1 MGRRRKG
8 RPITGWLVIDK
19 PSGMSSAHAV
29 AVVRRL
35 TGAAR
40 VGHGGTL
47 DPLATGI
54 LPVALGEATKT
65 VAYAMAGT
73 KTYRFTVRFGES
85 RATDDAE
92 GAVTATSARR
102 PDRAA
107 IEAAL
112 PRFTGDIEQVPPSYS
127 AVKIDGQRAYAV
139 ARDGGSPALAP
150 RRARIEAFR
159 LLEVPDPARP
169 GIERAV
175 FEVRSG
181 KGVYMRALAR
191 DLAVALGTLG
201 YVENLR
207 RLAVGPFTEK
217 DAISL
222 DCLADLVHS
231 ARLAEA
237 LKPVATV
244 LDDIPALALTDTEAR
259 RLRQGQP
266 VAALPVV
273 SRSPKADIVAGAPV
287 RAMSDGRLVALA
299 EVHGGEIRPVRVI
312 NDQPV
317 KDEKESPDVD

>member
-54 LPVALGEATKT
+54 LPIALGEATKT
-65 VAYAMAGT
+65 VAHAMAGA

-92 GAVTATSARR
+92 GEVTETCAHR

-112 PRFTGDIEQVPPSYS
+112 ARFTGEIDQVPPAFS
-127 AVKIDGQRAYAV
+127 AIKVDGRRAYAV
-139 ARDGGSPALAP
+139 AREGRPLALAP
-150 RRARIEAFR
+150 RRVRVEAFR
-159 LLEVPDPARP
+159 LLDMPDPD
-169 GIERAV
+169 RAV

-191 DLAVALGTLG
+191 DLARALGTLG

-266 VAALPVV
+266 IAALPVV

-287 RAMSDGRLVALA
+287 RAMSEGRLVALA

-317 KDEKESPDVD
+317 KDVKESPDVD

>member
-19 PSGMSSAHAV
+19 PAGMSSAHAV

-73 KTYRFTVRFGES
+73 KIYRFTVRFGEARS
-85 RATDDAE
+85 TDDAE
-92 GAVTATSARR
+92 GAVTATSSHR

-107 IEAAL
+107 ISAAL
-112 PRFTGDIEQVPPSYS
+112 ARFVGDIEQVPPSFS
-127 AVKIDGQRAYAV
+127 AIKVDGERSY
-139 ARDGGSPALAP
+139 ALARGGHPPVLSP
-150 RRARIEAFR
+150 RRVRIDAFR
-159 LLEVPDPARP
+159 LLDMPDPD
-169 GIERAV
+169 RAV

-181 KGVYMRALAR
+181 KGVYMRSLAR
-191 DLAVALGTLG
+191 DLSLALGTLG

-207 RLAVGPFTEK
+207 RLAVGPFAEK

-244 LDDIPALALTDTEAR
+244 LDDIPALALTDIEAR
-259 RLRQGQP
+259 RLSQGQP
-266 VAALPVV
+266 IAALPVV
-273 SRSPKADIVAGAPV
+273 SRSPKADIVPGAPV

-299 EVHGGEIRPVRVI
+299 EVHGGEIRPTRVI
-312 NDQPV
+312 NDQPF
-317 KDEKESPDVD
+317 KDAKELPDVD

>member
-8 RPITGWLVIDK
+8 KPITGWLVIDK
-19 PSGMSSAHAV
+19 PAGMSSAHAV

-47 DPLATGI
+47 DPLAIGV
-54 LPVALGEATKT
+54 LPIALGEATKT
-65 VAYAMAGT
+65 VAYAMNGA
-73 KTYRFTVRFGES
+73 KLYRFTVRFGEARS
-85 RATDDAE
+85 TDDAE
-92 GAVTATSARR
+92 GEVTATSPHR

-112 PRFTGDIEQVPPSYS
+112 PKFVGEIEQVPPSYS
-127 AVKIDGQRAYAV
+127 ALKVEGQRSYAL
-139 ARDGGSPALAP
+139 ARDGRPPTLAP
-150 RRARIEAFR
+150 RRVTVEAFR
-159 LLEVPDPARP
+159 LVDEPDPSRPDPAQS
-169 GIERAV
+169 GLDRAT

-191 DLAVALGTLG
+191 DLARALGTLG

-237 LKPVATV
+237 LHPPATV
-244 LDDIPALALTDTEAR
+244 LDDIPALALTEIEAR

-266 VAALPVV
+266 IAALPVA
-273 SRSPKADIVAGAPV
+273 SRSPKAELVPGAPV
-287 RAMSDGRLVALA
+287 RAMAGGRLVALA
-299 EVHGGEIRPVRVI
+299 EVRGGEIRPLRVI
-312 NDQPV
+312 ND
-317 KDEKESPDVD
+317 

>member
-8 RPITGWLVIDK
+8 KPITGWLVIDK
-19 PSGMSSAHAV
+19 PAGMTSAHAV

-35 TGAAR
+35 TSAAK

-47 DPLATGI
+47 DPLATGV

-65 VAYAMAGT
+65 VSYAMAGA
-73 KTYRFTVRFGES
+73 KRYRFTVRFGEA

-92 GAVTATSARR
+92 GEVTATSPHR

-112 PRFTGDIEQVPPSYS
+112 PAFVGEIEQVPPTFS
-127 AVKIDGQRAYAV
+127 ALKLEGQRAYAI
-139 ARDGGSPALAP
+139 ARARGTPDLAP
-150 RRARIEAFR
+150 RRVTIEEFR
-159 LLEVPDPARP
+159 LIEVPDPDH
-169 GIERAV
+169 AV

-191 DLAVALGTLG
+191 DLARALGTLG
-201 YVENLR
+201 HVANLR
-207 RLAVGPFTEK
+207 RLAVGPFVEK

-237 LKPVATV
+237 LRPVATV
-244 LDDIPALALTDTEAR
+244 LDDIPALALTEPEAR

-266 VAALPVV
+266 VAALPVA
-273 SRSPKADIVAGAPV
+273 SRSPKADIVPGARV
-287 RAMSDGRLVALA
+287 RAMMGGRLVALA

-312 NDQPV
+312 N
-317 KDEKESPDVD
+317 ETNEASIKETPDVD